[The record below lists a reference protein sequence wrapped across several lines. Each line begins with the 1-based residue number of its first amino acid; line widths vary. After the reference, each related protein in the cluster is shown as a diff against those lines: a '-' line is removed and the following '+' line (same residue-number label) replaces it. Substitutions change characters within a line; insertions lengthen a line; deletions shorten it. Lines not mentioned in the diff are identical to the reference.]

1 MQLHK
6 LGPAHFAS
14 YLQTCS
20 DVIGDARS
28 DVLVLKSKC
37 EDNLNTIAVNLHTG
51 RSQGREREQA
61 GMACL

>member
-6 LGPAHFAS
+6 K
-14 YLQTCS
+14 TCS

-51 RSQGREREQA
+51 RSQGREREHA